1 MEKQSIMT
9 LNYLSSLH
17 FHKDLAATAQL
28 PSFRFSLTRWKEEKK
43 RKRKRKLYDLIS
55 NFLSK
60 PSIS

>member
-28 PSFRFSLTRWKEEKK
+28 PRFSFSLTRWKEEKK
-43 RKRKRKLYDLIS
+43 KEKKTLRS

-60 PSIS
+60 LSIS

>member
-43 RKRKRKLYDLIS
+43 KKKKKKTLRS
-55 NFLSK
+55 NF
-60 PSIS
+60 

>member
-1 MEKQSIMT
+1 MEKQCIMT
-9 LNYLSSLH
+9 LSYLSSLH

-28 PSFRFSLTRWKEEKK
+28 PRFSFSLTRWKEKKKKEKK
-43 RKRKRKLYDLIS
+43 TLRS

>member
-17 FHKDLAATAQL
+17 FHKDPAATAQL
-28 PSFRFSLTRWKEEKK
+28 PRFSFSLTRWKEEKK
-43 RKRKRKLYDLIS
+43 KRKRKLYDLIS

>member
-43 RKRKRKLYDLIS
+43 KRKRKLYDLIS
-55 NFLSK
+55 NFFSK

>member
-28 PSFRFSLTRWKEEKK
+28 PRFSFSLTRWKEEKK
-43 RKRKRKLYDLIS
+43 KEKKTLGS

-60 PSIS
+60 LSIS

>member
-43 RKRKRKLYDLIS
+43 KKKEKE
-55 NFLSK
+55 NFT
-60 PSIS
+60 I

>member
-28 PSFRFSLTRWKEEKK
+28 PRFSFSLTRWKEEKK
-43 RKRKRKLYDLIS
+43 KKKKKKTLRS
-55 NFLSK
+55 NF
-60 PSIS
+60 

>member
-28 PSFRFSLTRWKEEKK
+28 PRFSFSLTRWKEEKK
-43 RKRKRKLYDLIS
+43 KKRKLYDLIFYP
-55 NFLSK
+55 N
-60 PSIS
+60 